1 MNNAARERLDIV
13 IPVYNEGDNIVA
25 TLRAIARDVKTSSR
39 VLICYDREE
48 DDTLPAITNN
58 RDAFGTLSVEFVR
71 NRKRGAHAAVLT
83 GFARSDAPFVL
94 VFPAD
99 DDYNAGILDSMV
111 ADAVKGCD
119 IVCASRFMAG
129 GSMVG
134 CPWLKAF
141 LVRAANFTLYNLAGL
156 PTHDASNGFRLFSRR
171 VIDGIA
177 IESERGFCYS
187 VELLVKCH
195 RLGWQISEV
204 PASWFQRSHGTSR
217 FQVIKWLP
225 DYLRWYAYAFA
236 TTYLRRSAESVL
248 RKNAI

>member
-99 DDYNAGILDSMV
+99 DDYN
-111 ADAVKGCD
+111 
-119 IVCASRFMAG
+119 
-129 GSMVG
+129 
-134 CPWLKAF
+134 
-141 LVRAANFTLYNLAGL
+141 RAARYMAWKSAHYMDKYDSEGQALGGMSKTFCGDLMQTAVFDCMRVVGVNALDRKFPMEKFYRESIIFPLYDAGSLAMQ
-156 PTHDASNGFRLFSRR
+156 RR
-171 VIDGIA
+171 RA
-177 IESERGFCYS
+177 LSEGEC
-187 VELLVKCH
+187 
-195 RLGWQISEV
+195 
-204 PASWFQRSHGTSR
+204 
-217 FQVIKWLP
+217 
-225 DYLRWYAYAFA
+225 
-236 TTYLRRSAESVL
+236 
-248 RKNAI
+248 